1 MWDAA
6 PRGVLK
12 VSELVALGVPART
25 ISNRC
30 EQHGPWQRLLP
41 GVILLNNGPPSWVQR
56 LDAALRYC
64 GSPSLITGLAG
75 KRSHG
80 LTQGPS
86 PTKVHV
92 LVHDSHQPASH
103 DFVLVERTFRLPQ
116 PQWMNDFPVA
126 PVERCVLDAARRLK
140 DMDQIR
146 SMLAEPIQRGRVT
159 PTALL
164 RELDAGSCRGSA
176 APRRVLRELL
186 DGTRSPAESWAREL
200 AVRSGFG
207 RMSWNQELFLP
218 NGIHLA
224 TPDGWLDDVGLA
236 WEIDSYEYHFKP
248 EDYAKTLK
256 RHNRMTAVGI
266 IVVHTVPSRLRT
278 EPDQVIDE
286 LRGAYELARQRPRP
300 PVIARRQ

>member
-1 MWDAA
+1 MDEAA
-6 PRGVLK
+6 PRGVLRLR
-12 VSELVALGVPART
+12 ELLALGVPART

-30 EQHGPWQRLLP
+30 EQRGQWQRLLP
-41 GVILLNNGPPSWVQR
+41 GVIPLSNGSPSWTQR
-56 LDAALRYC
+56 IDAALRYC
-64 GSPSLITGLAG
+64 GSPSLVTGLAG
-75 KRSHG
+75 TRSHG
-80 LTQGPS
+80 FTRGPT

-103 DFVLVERTFRLPQ
+103 DFVLVERTFRLPR
-116 PQWMNDFPVA
+116 PQWVDGFPIA
-126 PVERCVLDAARRLK
+126 PVERCVLDAARRSK
-140 DMDQIR
+140 DVDQIR
-146 SMLAEPIQRGRVT
+146 SMLAESIQRGHVT

-176 APRRVLRELL
+176 TPRRVLRELI

-200 AVRSGFG
+200 AVRSGFDS
-207 RMSWNQELFLP
+207 MWWNQELFLP
-218 NGIHLA
+218 NGSHLA

-256 RHNRMTAVGI
+256 RHNRMTAAGI

-278 EPDQVIDE
+278 EPDQVMDE
-286 LRGAYELARQRPRP
+286 LRGAYEQARQRPRP
-300 PVIARRQ
+300 PVIARRE